1 MANENSLE
9 LKVSLRVNESLPDIR
24 KQLDQLESKLRTLKL
39 NATLDIGKSTPI
51 INQKIDKLTNSVK
64 KINLVAGLDFAK
76 SKDNINKTIKKLD
89 NNVKIKGNVELDSN
103 KIIKAKKEVTSLNK
117 LLKSSGKYDL
127 GIKGNSIKEVKDNV
141 RKTFADAGKDVFYN
155 LDSQLKQLKNK
166 GYQIKIE
173 LNGGSVKKLSNDLKS
188 IENQINKI
196 QVIGKNDSQTIIPYK
211 ANTTKGTEVNG
222 YVVDKTISN
231 DTEYKNLQANIDK
244 TRVKLQQLLDQNK
257 LTTDSFNNFNKS
269 LNTVKNNNA
278 LDKLNKD
285 IDITNKRFSTLSAN
299 KSKINSLVD
308 SLNKLNMS
316 SGVKGNSQFDNLKK
330 ELSSLQNDWLK
341 LENALNNGK
350 GINGNQFNL
359 LNNKIESA
367 KTKINEFKNSFSKI
381 NKTNTL
387 DLDISQF
394 QKKME
399 LAIKTLQQ
407 SKSHNLNNNEVDSFL
422 KSVNELSSKTPN
434 ARQEMSKL
442 NTQFKEMSVNAKQV
456 NSDLQ
461 NSLKSMAMWSVAT
474 TAFWTPIRAIQSM
487 TSEILEFDKQM
498 TNIRRVMDEPSYK
511 YEEMLQDTFQ
521 ISNELGVSAKNTL
534 SIIEQFAKQ
543 NYKGDDL
550 LDLSKT
556 AETLETLS
564 DLNPEQTVNTLTSAL
579 VNFNMTAKESTKV
592 GDMLNEV
599 DNQYAVS
606 TLDLSDSIR
615 KASSVS
621 STFGVDLEHL
631 LAMTTATAEA
641 TRESG
646 SVIGNGL
653 KSIFA
658 RITTNDSA
666 ISALKEVGIS
676 ITDLQGKVKPVQDI
690 IQELSKKWNNLTDAQ
705 RQNTSAGVAGIY
717 QIGRFSA
724 LMNNYSR
731 VLDVV
736 ETAENSAGSMQRE
749 HAKYMESYEAR
760 LNQLSNAWSNFS
772 LSVGKAFLNS
782 GLDVGIASL
791 NSLTIVATKAVNII
805 GALPIVLG
813 TAGTALSLLTK
824 NSRTLTTALTLGTFG
839 MDKTRLKAVEL
850 SKDMSRAEVATT
862 LLKRS
867 LKGLGIASGIGLAF
881 GALGWVIEQLTNK
894 YAENKRVQEELE
906 SENKQFTESY
916 KQNSKEIDS
925 LAQHYNELQKIIDSG
940 NYDSSTMKDYLDTQ
954 SKLAE
959 LLPSL
964 KTGEDNY
971 GNSLVGNASIVQARI
986 DLTKQQL
993 AVQKELNA
1001 EKEKEKTNDRIDTAT
1016 DEYDDANKKK
1026 SNILNMASVPLN
1038 GLNYIDPSTEIKS
1051 LNDLE
1056 DAIKRVKKA
1065 KDDAKE
1071 HGATDDELKQYDL
1084 VVKGLKN
1091 AEVEYGQYE
1100 NKAKSAL
1107 LTIRDENLK
1116 TLDSTLKSNDNI
1128 SKSNKETISK
1138 IFSTATLNADSDKS
1152 LKAYD
1157 NMVKSISSNKDMINA
1172 MNDFSNVSDKVTNAT
1187 SDDFNKVSKEAKK
1200 SFKSIKD
1207 EILNASGL
1215 DNDSDAY
1222 KELAKSI
1229 DIAIASELNNEK
1241 SARKL
1246 ANQKNISIEQARNQ
1260 IAILGDETDSVNGLS
1275 DTMKD
1280 YVDNLNKLSSTE
1292 ENIVGTSQAKVD
1304 ETNSLINTYQALGAE
1319 VSIYEAQLK
1328 NKNLTDEESTSI
1340 QTALNG
1346 VISNR
1351 SIIEEKLYALYP
1363 EFIKKTKD
1371 GINLSADKI
1380 KMIKQEAE
1388 ANDVLLKAYALASD
1402 GKLSTEGIATMGSL
1416 QSTNARIKNIN
1427 TEIEALDKLQQAY
1440 RNQMETYA
1448 SQINSGKYY
1457 GTSEGLRLE
1466 KNYMLAQQ
1474 ALNRAKSIS
1483 KSRKAEYATLSTSQK
1498 NYTSSLQ
1505 STINSINTNTSS
1517 TNKNTKSKKSNNSET
1532 TKSIYL
1538 TDKYKQYIDKLNSA
1552 MNKQEKIVSRYPTW
1566 SKAYR
1571 NALKEQIKLKQ
1582 KEIDKTKEQY
1592 ALLKKQIKNGTI
1604 YQTGTVNVKV
1614 KKSSVSKASNASTA
1628 SLGYTGKY
1636 SSLIKKY
1643 AKQYGVNPNLIAAI
1657 IKQESA
1663 FNAKAIS
1670 PAGAKGLMQLMPAT
1684 ARSLG
1689 VKNSY
1694 DPSQNI
1700 KGGTKYI
1707 AQMLK
1712 KYGGNIEKALRA
1724 YNAGSGNLA
1733 KSYGFAETNKY
1744 VKNVTSNFNSYLKKA
1759 GGNITKVSTSAIKNM
1774 EATVKKTT
1782 TRKLAGWSG
1791 QITQGYGG
1799 KNGHLGVD
1807 IDGKKGQRLE
1817 SNVNGKVKFAG
1828 KGTGVNKSYGNYVV
1842 VTGSNGKSYLYAHLD
1857 ATSVKKGQTVK
1868 VGQKIGEIGNTG
1880 NVVKGKGGDGSH
1892 LHYEVRDKNGN
1903 RINPLSSVKYAKQ
1916 NRTVTTSKTVSTKG
1930 VVTKS
1935 KQALDDAKQTLKDL
1949 YDLVV
1954 NDNADIAEYRQ
1965 AIIDS
1970 YLESY
1975 DRKVDFHEKKKSNR
1989 AISKER
1995 SVGDSD
2001 WYRKAVEN
2009 DITNTKYEIKYTK
2022 QKQAYI
2028 KKLMKSKSITPAEKA
2043 KLGDQLDEIKQQ
2055 LNQYTSDLIASRS
2068 EYIGSRISEYDY
2080 DIELKDRNINR
2091 QENLQGL
2098 MNNTSKQYTKSLA
2111 SEKQSAKEK
2120 AKLLRSELNYAT
2132 VQSKYLKNGYK
2143 EMRKQKEKADEIKNA
2158 IIENDKKLAEIANK
2172 EYDSKLNKN
2181 NNKVSD
2187 YDYLLNRSQV
2197 YADSLFDG
2205 DPEKYKEF
2213 GNQIALR
2220 QKELAELVKNND
2232 VLYDA
2237 LKDPD
2242 LTSEIKQQRKQEL
2255 EDNKMKIVNLES
2267 EVRNM
2272 YKDTADYVID
2282 LYKQVYEQRRDL
2294 EIKAIDEERERY
2306 QKLINDKIDAL
2317 QKANEEEDH
2326 QDEVNDYQKRISDLE
2341 KRIKQFTGDD
2351 SRVGIYEKKKAE
2363 DELSDL
2369 QKEYEK
2375 FMRDYETQNKIDA
2388 WQDDLENKENEL
2400 DDATEDTN
2408 KYFDNL
2414 VNDEREFN
2422 KIRQQILDGNI
2433 KSFKDSLS
2441 GMDDFINENMDD
2453 IGVSIAQNISDQI
2466 KNAFPQL
2473 DELVNNYDTE
2483 RNNNVTS
2490 TPNNAPPITDNY
2502 NGTSTT
2508 PSSDKITTIK
2518 TTNLYKSKSTK
2529 STVLIKIPKG
2539 TTLTYSSYASEWYKV
2554 TYKKKT
2560 GYVYRPDLQKTTT
2573 KNYYDPDTKALTKT
2587 TTVTDANGFIS
2598 KSTVT
2603 TATNSNL
2610 LNTKREYDAKGNV
2623 TKTDYAEAKTRDD
2636 IKYLGKPDKD
2646 TKPLGTMKKGS
2657 TVEVTAVGDYYAKVI
2672 YKGKTVYV
2680 PKSKLQKLKTGGY
2693 TGDDVPESGALA
2705 LLHKKELVLN
2715 EQQTKHILEASK
2727 MFKQN
2732 TTIPNTFAK
2741 FKPQSNIV
2749 TNEGSKINQ
2758 IDKLINIEQ
2767 FNGTE
2772 MDYKKM
2778 QNEMLKVMRK
2788 YGFSR

>member
-9 LKVSLRVNESLPDIR
+9 LKVSLRVNDSLGDLR
-24 KQLDQLESKLRTLKL
+24 TQLTQIESKLRNLKL
-39 NATLDIGKSTPI
+39 KADLNVSDSQ
-51 INQKIDKLTNSVK
+51 INIDKRIDKLANSVK
-64 KINLVAGLDFAK
+64 KLKLTADLDFGK
-76 SKDNINKTIKKLD
+76 SKQNLSNAINKL
-89 NNVKIKGNVELDSN
+89 NNTKINIDV
-103 KIIKAKKEVTSLNK
+103 KAK
-117 LLKSSGKYDL
+117 
-127 GIKGNSIKEVKDNV
+127 
-141 RKTFADAGKDVFYN
+141 
-155 LDSQLKQLKNK
+155 
-166 GYQIKIE
+166 
-173 LNGGSVKKLSNDLKS
+173 
-188 IENQINKI
+188 
-196 QVIGKNDSQTIIPYK
+196 
-211 ANTTKGTEVNG
+211 
-222 YVVDKTISN
+222 VD
-231 DTEYKNLQANIDK
+231 D
-244 TRVKLQQLLDQNK
+244 
-257 LTTDSFNNFNKS
+257 KS
-269 LNTVKNNNA
+269 LNQTVNKVKNATKSVGDVEFNVKNFQ
-278 LDKLNKD
+278 DK
-285 IDITNKRFSTLSAN
+285 
-299 KSKINSLVD
+299 
-308 SLNKLNMS
+308 MS
-316 SGVKGNSQFDNLKK
+316 IAVKQ
-330 ELSSLQNDWLK
+330 
-341 LENALNNGK
+341 
-350 GINGNQFNL
+350 
-359 LNNKIESA
+359 
-367 KTKINEFKNSFSKI
+367 
-381 NKTNTL
+381 
-387 DLDISQF
+387 
-394 QKKME
+394 
-399 LAIKTLQQ
+399 LQQ
-407 SKSHNLNNNEVDSFL
+407 SKSHSFKSGELDGFLN
-422 KSVNELSSKTPN
+422 SVNELTATTPN
-434 ARQEMSKL
+434 L
-442 NTQFKEMSVNAKQV
+442 NKRMTELRTQLRGVAVDAK
-456 NSDLQ
+456 SADG
-461 NSLKSMAMWSVAT
+461 SMATAMAGMATWSIAT
-474 TAFWTPIRAIQSM
+474 TAFWGPIKLAKEFGNIILDVDERM
-487 TSEILEFDKQM
+487 TELKK
-498 TNIRRVMDEPSYK
+498 VMS
-511 YEEMLQDTFQ
+511 QDTDFSKVFENGVESATRFSKSVSEALDSYVEFAKQ
-521 ISNELGVSAKNTL
+521 GYKGNELKNLADSALMASNVADMPAKQSSEYITSALAQWKKDSSEAMSIIDKYNNISNNFATTTEKIAQGQSKAGATARAMGLDFDQLNSIIGTVTASTKESGLQVGNFIKSVLPRLTSQPAQEALSKLGVSLTDKNGNL
-534 SIIEQFAKQ
+534 RDIIKVYTEVAQKM
-543 NYKGDDL
+543 KGISDSERITVTEGLAGKYHMTRMQALLDDL
-550 LDLSKT
+550 G
-556 AETLETLS
+556 
-564 DLNPEQTVNTLTSAL
+564 SANSL
-579 VNFNMTAKESTKV
+579 YKQMYE
-592 GDMLNEV
+592 
-599 DNQYAVS
+599 
-606 TLDLSDSIR
+606 
-615 KASSVS
+615 ASV
-621 STFGVDLEHL
+621 
-631 LAMTTATAEA
+631 
-641 TRESG
+641 
-646 SVIGNGL
+646 
-653 KSIFA
+653 
-658 RITTNDSA
+658 
-666 ISALKEVGIS
+666 
-676 ITDLQGKVKPVQDI
+676 
-690 IQELSKKWNNLTDAQ
+690 
-705 RQNTSAGVAGIY
+705 
-717 QIGRFSA
+717 
-724 LMNNYSR
+724 
-731 VLDVV
+731 
-736 ETAENSAGSMQRE
+736 NSAGSSEKENQV
-749 HAKYMESYEAR
+749 YMH
-760 LNQLSNAWSNFS
+760 S
-772 LSVGKAFLNS
+772 LSARIATAKLEMEKLALAVGNAFMTEGMVEFLKVFS
-782 GLDVGIASL
+782 SL
-791 NSLTIVATKAVNII
+791 VQVATKVVNSFGAIPAV
-805 GALPIVLG
+805 LLIVNGGLFLMSSRFRAVTTDVG
-813 TAGTALSLLTK
+813 KFIYSFVSAKTANTAFGNALSNMNSKLTETDAKLKATSATAKVTGITLKSMIASTGAGLGLIALGFGIEKLL
-824 NSRTLTTALTLGTFG
+824 GH
-839 MDKTRLKAVEL
+839 MQKTREA
-850 SKDMSRAEVATT
+850 
-862 LLKRS
+862 
-867 LKGLGIASGIGLAF
+867 
-881 GALGWVIEQLTNK
+881 
-894 YAENKRVQEELE
+894 QEELE

-1107 LTIRDENLK
+1107 LTIRSENLK
-1116 TLDSTLKSNDNI
+1116 TLDSTLDASKNITKSSKDAISNI
-1128 SKSNKETISK
+1128 M
-1138 IFSTATLNADSDKS
+1138 STATLNTDSKKALDQYKKMADD
-1152 LKAYD
+1152 
-1157 NMVKSISSNKDMINA
+1157 ISSNPELINA
-1172 MNDFSNVSDKVTNAT
+1172 MGQFST
-1187 SDDFNKVSKEAKK
+1187 VSKELADSSSKDFDKVANKAKE
-1200 SFKSIKD
+1200 SFKLIKESI
-1207 EILNASGL
+1207 LQASGL
-1215 DNDSDAY
+1215 DKNSQAY
-1222 KELAKSI
+1222 KDLARAI

-1246 ANQKNISIEQARNQ
+1246 SKAKGMTIEEARRHIEASGEESDAMDNATNSMDDQ
-1260 IAILGDETDSVNGLS
+1260 IAKLQE
-1275 DTMKD
+1275 
-1280 YVDNLNKLSSTE
+1280 LSSAQE
-1292 ENIVGTSQAKVD
+1292 QIVGVSQAQVD
-1304 ETNSLINTYQALGAE
+1304 KTDELIFIVQTLGKQTSLTTDQTLALKNANEMLSNIYPDLVKNGQVRINAIAKENEANRVLLQAVSASQQGQLTSEQNKTLASALGAKARIQNMSKE
-1319 VSIYEAQLK
+1319 IDAMKEYAMTITGIGDVVKAAQLTSGMGGTDASGASIQK
-1328 NKNLTDEESTSI
+1328 KLQSNAQKFATFQNKIKGLSSNLTGYI
-1340 QTALNG
+1340 G
-1346 VISNR
+1346 
-1351 SIIEEKLYALYP
+1351 
-1363 EFIKKTKD
+1363 
-1371 GINLSADKI
+1371 
-1380 KMIKQEAE
+1380 
-1388 ANDVLLKAYALASD
+1388 
-1402 GKLSTEGIATMGSL
+1402 
-1416 QSTNARIKNIN
+1416 
-1427 TEIEALDKLQQAY
+1427 
-1440 RNQMETYA
+1440 
-1448 SQINSGKYY
+1448 
-1457 GTSEGLRLE
+1457 
-1466 KNYMLAQQ
+1466 
-1474 ALNRAKSIS
+1474 
-1483 KSRKAEYATLSTSQK
+1483 TLSKIPAISTK
-1498 NYTSSLQ
+1498 IDASLGK
-1505 STINSINTNTSS
+1505 NTNS

-1670 PAGAKGLMQLMPAT
+1670 PAGARGLMQLMPAT

-1759 GGNITKVSTSAIKNM
+1759 GGSITKVSTSAIKNM

-1828 KGTGVNKSYGNYVV
+1828 RGTGVNKSYGNYVV

-1903 RINPLSSVKYAKQ
+1903 RINPLSSAKYAKQ
-1916 NRTVTTSKTVSTKG
+1916 NRTVTTYKTVSTKG

-2098 MNNTSKQYTKSLA
+2098 MSNTSKQYAKSLE
-2111 SEKQSAKEK
+2111 SQKKSAKEK

-2132 VQSKYLKNGYK
+2132 VQSKYLKNGYV

-2453 IGVSIAQNISDQI
+2453 IGISIAQNLSDQI

-2490 TPNNAPPITDNY
+2490 TPDNAPPITDNY

-2573 KNYYDPDTKALTKT
+2573 RNYYDPDTKALTKT

-2749 TNEGSKINQ
+2749 TNEGSKTNQ